1 MAKVKFPQFNE
12 GSYLNLNPDVKAGIE
27 ASTVRCAFDHFLN
40 RGIDEGREPLL
51 AREPLEMS
59 GNIDQFLVSHSGFF
73 AIFGWLG
80 DEGYGAETWRLF
92 GPDFN
97 VEIPADAV
105 FRHARH
111 DVESAYR
118 DGPFDYGFGIVG
130 RTPSKTLLK
139 QALLFRA
146 AARAG
151 QFQGRADPTIVSD
164 KRLLDVILTRIG
176 AIQSHAGLEV
186 GVHHFLAGSA
196 GKTLVELF
204 CAHVKANLDPAYVET
219 FRPRPVKRSF
229 VTVLFG
235 NNEPILTQPLLFR
248 EMGVDFGEWIYVCNS
263 PEDGTA
269 ALRLARTMAELYD
282 VMITVVV
289 MTDNVGFGAANNVAV
304 SLAKSDSI
312 YVINPDVFPLACDAG
327 ILRRALDERQ
337 LGRAL
342 WGGLLFYDERNL
354 MHSGMYMEHDVFM
367 RSPTYNGSASGK
379 DETRAELV
387 RVEHFDKSAPFD
399 PSEWRQPVVVPAI
412 SGAVMAFNRPMFEK
426 IGGFST
432 RYIYGHYEDADLSL
446 RWAEE
451 NGPVVVDPDLRFVH
465 LEGQGSRASG
475 PHYHGAKLANRYLF
489 SVRYNPVFALTPDLM
504 TATRPTTFDAI
515 ASSI

>member
-1 MAKVKFPQFNE
+1 MAKVEFPNFVE
-12 GSYLNLNPDVKAGIE
+12 SDYLDANSDVRAGVDGHKVS
-27 ASTVRCAFDHFLN
+27 AVGHFLHH
-40 RGIDEGREPLL
+40 GIDENRSPKLI
-51 AREPLEMS
+51 RDPIEMS
-59 GNIDQFLVSHSGFF
+59 GNIELFLVSHSGFF

-80 DEGYGAETWRLF
+80 DEGFGEEKWRLL

-105 FRHARH
+105 FRHARQ
-111 DVESAYR
+111 DVESSYR
-118 DGPFDYGFGIVG
+118 DGPFDYGFGVFG

-139 QALLFRA
+139 QVLLFRA
-146 AARAG
+146 TTLSG
-151 QFQGRADPTIVSD
+151 HFQGRAEPTVVSD
-164 KRLLDVILTRIG
+164 KRMLDMILTRLG
-176 AIQSHAGLEV
+176 SIQSHAGVEV
-186 GVHHFLAGSA
+186 STHHFLAGSA

-204 CAHVKANLDPAYVET
+204 RSHVKANVRSPYVET

-235 NNEPILTQPLLFR
+235 NNEPILMQPLLFR

-263 PEDGTA
+263 PADGTA
-269 ALRLARTMAELYD
+269 ALRLARTMADLYD

-312 YVINPDVFPLACDAG
+312 YIINPDVFPLARDAK
-327 ILRRALDERQ
+327 ILRRALDERR
-337 LGRAL
+337 LGKAL
-342 WGGLLFYDERNL
+342 WGGLLFYDEHNL

-367 RSPTYNGSASGK
+367 RSPTYNPVASGK
-379 DETRAELV
+379 NETNVEIV

-399 PSEWRQPVVVPAI
+399 QSKWEQPVIVPAI
-412 SGAVMAFNRPMFEK
+412 SGAVMAFSRPLFEK

-446 RWAEE
+446 RWAKE
-451 NGPVVVDPDLRFVH
+451 NGPVVVDPELRFIH
-465 LEGQGSRASG
+465 LEGQGSKA
-475 PHYHGAKLANRYLF
+475 HGAHYDGAKIANRHLF
-489 SVRYNPVFALTPDLM
+489 SIRYNPVFAAAPDLM
-504 TATRPTTFDAI
+504 TATRATTFDAL
-515 ASSI
+515 SSLD